1 MRIVIIETG
10 GTINGILDPVDP
22 PPVESRVV
30 AWLQEQS
37 QRLGL
42 QLEASIVMMKD
53 SRAIEDHDRAQLAAA
68 IESLQAD
75 RILIPHGTYTMPA
88 TGSYLRE
95 HLSPRA
101 QRGSIV
107 LVGSMIP
114 LGEADSDAP
123 AALEF
128 AISSLR
134 QQPVGVWIA
143 MQQQLWHPDKVVKD
157 TVSGKYIELHQ
168 AQQQQ

>member
-1 MRIVIIETG
+1 VRIVILETG
-10 GTINGILDPVDP
+10 GTINGILDPADP
-22 PPVESRVV
+22 PPIESRVV
-30 AWLQEQS
+30 AWLQEQAQS
-37 QRLGL
+37 LDL
-42 QLEASIVMMKD
+42 QLEATIVMMKD
-53 SRAIEDHDRAQLAAA
+53 SRAIEDADRAALAAA

-75 RILIPHGTYTMPA
+75 RILISHGTYTMPA
-88 TGSYLRE
+88 TGSYLRQ

-114 LGEADSDAP
+114 LGEAGSDAP
-123 AALEF
+123 TALEF
-128 AISSLR
+128 AVRSLQ

-157 TVSGKYIELHQ
+157 SVSGKYIEHHQ
-168 AQQQQ
+168 AQLQQ